1 MARVRRR
8 WSFVCIVA
16 GTAVGAVA
24 RAHDRRSLLGA
35 AARRHG
41 LVAERANGELDAG
54 GFGDTTELRELAAAV
69 NAMRTNL
76 RSSTIS
82 RDYLD
87 RLLSS
92 MGEALLITNA
102 DGKVERANAAAVELF
117 GQDEAALI
125 GKLAD
130 DLILSNDRRRAE
142 GAASRPREGT
152 VLRPD
157 GTTVSVSY
165 TVANVLH
172 DGDAIQSKVYAAHNI
187 DERKRVEQ
195 RIRYLA
201 RTDSLTKIANR
212 MQFQHLLQQAIA
224 RARRSQQY
232 VAIALSRRRP
242 LQGHQRHVRP
252 RRRRHEPRDLRAPR
266 AGRARR
272 ERARRPSGRRRV
284 RGADHGLR
292 AARRDAAAA

>member
-1 MARVRRR
+1 M
-8 WSFVCIVA
+8 CILA
-16 GTAVGAVA
+16 GTLVGLWLVRAIIDRLSAPLRAVTA
-24 RAHDRRSLLGA
+24 SLQS
-35 AARRHG
+35 
-41 LVAERANGELDAG
+41 ANGELDSAG
-54 GFGDTTELRELAAAV
+54 FADTAELRELAGAV

-92 MGEALLITNA
+92 MGEALLITSA
-102 DGKVERANAAAVELF
+102 EGKVERANAAAVELF
-117 GQDEAALI
+117 GQDEAALM

-165 TVANVLH
+165 TVANVH
-172 DGDAIQSKVYAAHNI
+172 DGDALQAKVYTAHNI

-201 RTDSLTKIANR
+201 RPIR
-212 MQFQHLLQQAIA
+212 
-224 RARRSQQY
+224 
-232 VAIALSRRRP
+232 
-242 LQGHQRHVRP
+242 
-252 RRRRHEPRDLRAPR
+252 
-266 AGRARR
+266 
-272 ERARRPSGRRRV
+272 
-284 RGADHGLR
+284 
-292 AARRDAAAA
+292 

>member
-1 MARVRRR
+1 MLAT
-8 WSFVCIVA
+8 FVNSPLKRHFVSAVLALSGVLLLVLGALLYAVATNRLSIAAFGWLALLCVAA
-16 GTAVGAVA
+16 GTLGGVWLVRALVDRFAAPLRAVTVA
-24 RAHDRRSLLGA
+24 LQNASKNGLGA
-35 AARRHG
+35 E
-41 LVAERANGELDAG
+41 VT
-54 GFGDTTELRELAAAV
+54 FGDTAELRDLADAV
-69 NAMRTNL
+69 VAMRTNL

-92 MGEALLITNA
+92 MGEALLITDK
-102 DGKVERANAAAVELF
+102 DGKVERANAAATELF
-117 GQDEAALI
+117 GQGEPALI

-130 DLILSNDRRRAE
+130 ALILSNDRRRAE
-142 GAASRPREGT
+142 GVASRPREGT

-172 DGDAIQSKVYAAHNI
+172 DGDALQSKVYAAHNI

-224 RARRSQQY
+224 RSRRSQHY
-232 VAIALSRRRP
+232 VAMLYLDVDRF
-242 LQGHQRHVRP
+242 
-252 RRRRHEPRDLRAPR
+252 
-266 AGRARR
+266 
-272 ERARRPSGRRRV
+272 
-284 RGADHGLR
+284 
-292 AARRDAAAA
+292 